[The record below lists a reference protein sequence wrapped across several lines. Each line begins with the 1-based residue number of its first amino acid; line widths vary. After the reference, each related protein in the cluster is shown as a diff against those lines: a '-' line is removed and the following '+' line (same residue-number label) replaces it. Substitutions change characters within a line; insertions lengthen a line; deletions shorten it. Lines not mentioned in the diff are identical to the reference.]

1 MRERL
6 PRARKVGGVPVS
18 ISTAKSL
25 TRAATDI
32 ITNQRV
38 DLTERERRYNI
49 CLKCPERNHNRCNL
63 CGCFLKTK
71 TILKNSK
78 CPINK
83 WSTLLTEPTI
93 NDTCCAETDEKRT
106 NKPTQI
112 S

>member
-1 MRERL
+1 MRKRL
-6 PRARKVGGVPVS
+6 GRAPKVVGVPIS
-18 ISTAKSL
+18 MSTARSL
-25 TRAATDI
+25 TRAAADVVK
-32 ITNQRV
+32 NQRV

-78 CPINK
+78 CPIGK
-83 WSTLLTEPTI
+83 WSTLLTEAAI
-93 NDTCCAETDEKRT
+93 NDTCCTETNEKRA
-106 NKPTQI
+106 NEPTQI